1 MDYSFAD
8 PADGPAFLAIG
19 IGGVPSTALGIW
31 IEAEFEA
38 PLWVH
43 LFTTLPFLLLSS
55 LLPLRPLKGW
65 LIANQYVYHAEE
77 GRLAATKC
85 PFAGSA
91 KRSFRYRPRARRM
104 P

>member
-1 MDYSFAD
+1 
-8 PADGPAFLAIG
+8 
-19 IGGVPSTALGIW
+19 
-31 IEAEFEA
+31 
-38 PLWVH
+38 
-43 LFTTLPFLLLSS
+43 
-55 LLPLRPLKGW
+55 LRPLKGW